1 MAAAATRRDPSARGR
16 HADALVSCAAPTS
29 RSTCCACGRGI
40 AQGAP
45 RWGLKYAGGP
55 LTQEHVVP
63 LYGTHPMWSWFHHEC
78 GFAFERRSELLSRNP
93 EWRAAATCH
102 LCGTDCDRDPE
113 ELRVRCGGKAPARRG
128 DKVVHHAFHVAC
140 ARVALGEEALPRA
153 RLVGA
158 QPIYGGLGWTQL
170 TSAEQQLVLRALGE
184 KEGERE
190 KEGECECEQ
199 APEQECGTQHI
210 VTGTP
215 RIKVKA
221 SGGGG
226 AGHRSE
232 DERPA
237 AGRASSSSGGGN
249 VKRRVAPARSPAP
262 TAAGSK
268 RARRGGNA

>member
-1 MAAAATRRDPSARGR
+1 MAVAATRRDPSARGR
-16 HADALVSCAAPTS
+16 HADALRSGAAPTS

-40 AQGAP
+40 AQSAL

-55 LTQEHVVP
+55 LAQEHVVP
-63 LYGTHPMWSWFHHEC
+63 LYGTHPMWHWFHHEC

-102 LCGTDCDRDPE
+102 LCGMDCDRDLE

-140 ARVALGEEALPRA
+140 ARVALGEAALPRA

-158 QPIYGGLGWTQL
+158 QPTYGGLGWAQL
-170 TSAEQQLVLRALGE
+170 TSAEQQLVLRALDE

-190 KEGECECEQ
+190 KEGEGGCVR
-199 APEQECGTQHI
+199 EQERGTQDI
-210 VTGTP
+210 VTGPGTP
-215 RIKVKA
+215 RIKVRE

-226 AGHRSE
+226 AG
-232 DERPA
+232 PA
-237 AGRASSSSGGGN
+237 ARSASSSGGGS

-262 TAAGSK
+262 AAAGSK

>member
-1 MAAAATRRDPSARGR
+1 MAAAATRRDPAARGR
-16 HADALVSCAAPTS
+16 HADALASCAAPTS

-40 AQGAP
+40 VQGAP

-55 LTQEHVVP
+55 LAQEHVVP
-63 LYGTHPMWSWFHHEC
+63 LYGTHPMWHWFHQEC

-102 LCGTDCDRDPE
+102 ICGTDCDRDPE
-113 ELRVRCGGKAPARRG
+113 ELRVRCGGKAPARRC

-140 ARVALGEEALPRA
+140 ARVALGEGALPRS

-158 QPIYGGLGWTQL
+158 QPTYGGMGWTQL
-170 TSAEQQLVLRALGE
+170 TSAEQQLVLRALCE

-190 KEGECECEQ
+190 KAGERECEQ
-199 APEQECGTQHI
+199 VREQERGTQDI

-221 SGGGG
+221 GGGG
-226 AGHRSE
+226 GRAGRRSE

-237 AGRASSSSGGGN
+237 TDSASSGGGD
-249 VKRRVAPARSPAP
+249 VKRRVARSPAP
-262 TAAGSK
+262 AAASSK
-268 RARRGGNA
+268 RARRDGSA